1 MFQWNARV
9 SYRAGETIIRQGE
22 QGDCAYVIESGRV
35 EIVLEKQ
42 DGRQQRVG
50 TRGADTMIGEMALVD
65 DAPRTATVRAL
76 EDCCL
81 LRISKEDF
89 SRRLLQADPVLRLTT
104 QVILNRYRDI
114 LATAEIASPD
124 RSAPAE
130 ALERGHAER
139 GQVIEGIRL
148 CNDLRA
154 ALANDGLELH
164 YQPIVSADDGVLRG
178 YEALMRWRHPVDGL
192 IPPDVFIPIAE
203 TSGLIVD
210 VTRWAIDAACAAL
223 ARLKVALGRDD
234 LYVSVNISSAD
245 LASQTILNDVWLAL
259 KESGL
264 ARGQLHLEIT
274 ERMLMDQPERARA
287 VLRAFRML
295 GVVIALDDF
304 GTGYSSLGYLNSLE
318 IDVLK
323 IDRSFIAA
331 MNGDDRSLEL
341 VRAIVGLG
349 KSLGLQVVA
358 EGVETRAEAEGV
370 ARLGFD
376 SAQGYFFARPRCE
389 GEIVGDVP
397 GPVRTQD
404 IRISAR

>member
-1 MFQWNARV
+1 MSQWNARV

-35 EIVLEKQ
+35 EIVLEKP

-50 TRGADTMIGEMALVD
+50 TRGVDTMIGEMALVD

-114 LATAEIASPD
+114 LATAEIASQD

-154 ALANDGLELH
+154 ALENDGLELH
-164 YQPIVSADDGVLRG
+164 YQPIVSANDGALRG
-178 YEALMRWRHPVDGL
+178 FEALMRWRHPVDGL
-192 IPPDVFIPIAE
+192 IPPDVFIPLAE
-203 TSGLIVD
+203 TSGLIID
-210 VTRWAIDAACAAL
+210 VTRWAIHAACAAL
-223 ARLKVALGRDD
+223 SRLKAALGRDD

-264 ARGQLHLEIT
+264 ERGQLHLEIT

-331 MNGDDRSLEL
+331 MNGDQRSLEL

-358 EGVETRAEAEGV
+358 EGVETSTEAEGV

-376 SAQGYFFARPRCE
+376 SAQGYFFARPRRECE
-389 GEIVGDVP
+389 IAADVRRP
-397 GPVRTQD
+397 AQSLELRV
-404 IRISAR
+404 SAR

>member
-1 MFQWNARV
+1 MSQWNARV

-22 QGDCAYVIESGRV
+22 DGDCAYIIEAGRV
-35 EIVLEKQ
+35 EIVLQKP

-50 TRGADTMIGEMALVD
+50 TRGAETMIGEMALVD

-76 EDCCL
+76 EDCRL

-89 SRRLLQADPVLRLTT
+89 SRRLMQADPVLRLTT

-114 LATAEIASPD
+114 LATAEIASQD

-148 CNDLRA
+148 SNDLRA
-154 ALANDGLELH
+154 ALANGDLELH
-164 YQPIVSADDGVLRG
+164 YQPIVAAQDGSLRG
-178 YEALMRWRHPVDGL
+178 FEALMRWRHPVDGF

-203 TSGLIVD
+203 TSGLIIEA
-210 VTRWAIDAACAAL
+210 TRWAIDTACAAL
-223 ARLKVALGRDD
+223 MRLKSVLARDD

-245 LASQTILNDVWLAL
+245 LASPTILNDVWLAL
-259 KESGL
+259 KQNGL
-264 ARGQLHLEIT
+264 GRGQLHLEIT

-295 GVVIALDDF
+295 GVVIAVDDF
-304 GTGYSSLGYLNSLE
+304 GTGYSSLSYLNSLE

-323 IDRSFIAA
+323 IDRSFVSA
-331 MNGDDRSLEL
+331 MQGDTRSLEL
-341 VRAIVGLG
+341 VRSIVGLG
-349 KSLGLQVVA
+349 KGLGLQVVA
-358 EGVETRAEAEGV
+358 EGVETAEQAKGV
-370 ARLGFD
+370 AMLGFD
-376 SAQGYFFARPRCE
+376 SAQGFFFARPRRE
-389 GEIVGDVP
+389 SEILGEA
-397 GPVRTQD
+397 
-404 IRISAR
+404 SARASVHNLRINAR